1 MDDSSWGTRRPHVV
15 LRALRRLRTLV
26 PAHAGGAERPDPRR
40 RAAPAHLDAAPDLAD
55 GIRTGG
61 LVTRPLVA
69 LLCLGLALAAGSAR
83 FTSAAFT
90 ASTAVPTNSLAVDQ
104 LSNHFSVASAGA
116 VQAGTST
123 PVATGNVDS
132 LALDFGT
139 VPSART
145 FTNVFRITNV
155 GSSS

>member
-40 RAAPAHLDAAPDLAD
+40 GAAPAHLDAAPDLAD

-69 LLCLGLALAAGSAR
+69 LLFLGLALAAGSAR
-83 FTSAAFT
+83 FTPAAFT
-90 ASTAVPTNSLAVDQ
+90 ASTAVPANSLAVAQ
-104 LSNHFSVASAGA
+104 LSNPSPVPSPGPA
-116 VQAGTST
+116 QAGTPPPAPT
-123 PVATGNVDS
+123 ANPAPPPP
-132 LALDFGT
+132 A
-139 VPSART
+139 SA
-145 FTNVFRITNV
+145 
-155 GSSS
+155 